1 MKKLMI
7 LSVMF
12 AVLLLAVSA
21 CSKAPAA
28 QAAAPAKTQ
37 AATGAAQAATPA
49 ATNTAAALPA
59 DVYKM
64 GATDMPNPITL
75 KFKIDSEDISIV
87 KSATFEIHNAGTS
100 AIKPVV
106 VFYVGGAS
114 DSGMK
119 TFEYDE
125 LPAGYK
131 MIKTEEV
138 DMAVSSLY
146 EPNAI
151 KAELDD
157 GLQNNKKLGEDSQ
170 NYIAKATS
178 G

>member
-1 MKKLMI
+1 MKKIMSLF
-7 LSVMF
+7 VMF

-28 QAAAPAKTQ
+28 QTAAPAKTP
-37 AATGAAQAATPA
+37 AAGAAQPAAPA
-49 ATNTAAALPA
+49 ATQTALPA
-59 DVYKM
+59 DVYKL
-64 GATDMPNPITL
+64 GATDLPNPITL
-75 KFKIDSEDISIV
+75 KFKIDPEDIGIV
-87 KSATFEIHNAGTS
+87 KSATFEIHNAGTA
-100 AIKPVV
+100 AIKPII

-138 DMAVSSLY
+138 EMKVSSLY

-151 KAELDD
+151 KAELKD
-157 GLQNNKKLGEDSQ
+157 GLQNKKKLGEDSK